1 MPLLHNWKSW
11 SWPAV
16 PVTLRNVEWFKAGK
30 KAIWKGRRRE
40 NEWNSP
46 ACLYRHRD
54 AVAEKG
60 HLGLREI
67 AVRPLDS
74 GWYVRACVFVRDTK
88 SASIL
93 QLIALGLRP
102 DGYRFACRFI

>member
-1 MPLLHNWKSW
+1 MPLLHSWKSW

-54 AVAEKG
+54 AIAEKG
-60 HLGLREI
+60 HLGLRKLPSDHSTP
-67 AVRPLDS
+67 A
-74 GWYVRACVFVRDTK
+74 GTCARAFLCVIRNLHLF
-88 SASIL
+88 
-93 QLIALGLRP
+93 
-102 DGYRFACRFI
+102 YN